1 MEVAIFVPV
10 TFMLVT
16 GLVLVTYFY
25 FKSREKTMMIEKGLS
40 YEQMMEFFKT
50 KKDPYTML
58 KIGIVIFF
66 FGFGLGLGIIIE
78 NNFVEDEGTWI
89 PLLLFTFTGAGF
101 VTAFFTAR
109 KMEEKEKEKL
119 N

>member
-50 KKDPYTML
+50 KRDPYTML
-58 KIGIVIFF
+58 KIGIVVFF
-66 FGFGLGLGIIIE
+66 FGLGLGLGLIIE
-78 NNFVEDEGTWI
+78 QTGDVEEGTWI
-89 PLLLFTFTGAGF
+89 PLLLFTFTGIGF
-101 VTAFFTAR
+101 VVAFLTAR
-109 KMEEKEKEKL
+109 NLEAKSKQ
-119 N
+119 

>member
-10 TFMLVT
+10 TFRLVT

-50 KKDPYTML
+50 KRDPYSML
-58 KIGIVIFF
+58 KLGIVVFF
-66 FGFGLGLGIIIE
+66 FGLGLGIGLLIE
-78 NNFVEDEGTWI
+78 NNSVDSEGTWI
-89 PLLLFTFTGAGF
+89 PFLLFTLTGVGF
-101 VTAFFTAR
+101 IVAFLTD
-109 KMEEKEKEKL
+109 ESL
-119 N
+119 NSNYFI